1 MNVPKS
7 ILCALALGL
16 SSAPGLFGQ
25 LLVFDYNDRGTWIG
39 DGVTSKQVTVGK
51 WIYCLCSNTFVKI
64 ELYPATKRFYV
75 YEDSN
80 TFFVV
85 NAPKGKSHTILG
97 WAKAED
103 PEENSF
109 FSYSMLIGADKV
121 SSIGGGHGNYSFPT
135 SMTGPVFFTYL
146 DPKEVLQGTQTLKFN
161 SKETLFYNNNGIEHD
176 DAAANQI
183 SKYQAAGN
191 VWVD

>member
-1 MNVPKS
+1 MYFSKS
-7 ILCALALGL
+7 IIYALALGL
-16 SSAPGLFGQ
+16 SSASGLFGQ
-25 LLVFDYNDRGTWIG
+25 LLVFDYNDRATWIG

-64 ELYPATKRFYV
+64 ELYPATKSFYV
-75 YEDSN
+75 YEDAN

-85 NAPKGKSHTILG
+85 NAPKNNSHTILG
-97 WAKAED
+97 WAEAED

-109 FSYSMLIGADKV
+109 FSYSMLMGSDKV
-121 SSIGGGHGNYSFPT
+121 SPIGGGYGYYSFPT
-135 SMTGPVFFTYL
+135 SMVGPIFYTYL
-146 DPKEVLQGTQTLKFN
+146 DPKKVRQGTQTLKFN
-161 SKETLFYNNNGIEHD
+161 PKETLFYNNNGIEHD